1 MRFATPI
8 VRGKLLRRYKRFLA
22 DVELDDG
29 RVVTAH
35 CANSGSMSSC
45 YLPGSLV
52 WLTERDDPKRKLKF
66 DWQVSTVG
74 DARIF
79 VHPIFSNRIAKEAI
93 ESGVIAEL
101 RDYAH
106 IQTEPRVSSHT
117 RLDLLL
123 TRGTE
128 RCFVEVKSATLL
140 LDQGR
145 IAFPDAVSERGTKHL
160 RELVTQVE
168 NGHRGV
174 LLFCAN
180 RTDARSVEPA
190 DLIDPVYGRTLRWA
204 AARGVEILAYRVSV
218 SQARVVLTRRI
229 PVLLDPPAVTAP
241 RKPKSRTVVALQRR

>member
-1 MRFATPI
+1 MRFDPI

-22 DVELDDG
+22 DVELEDG

-35 CANSGSMSSC
+35 CANSGSMLSC
-45 YLPGSLV
+45 YMPGGPV
-52 WLTERDDPKRKLKF
+52 WLTQKDDPKRKLKF
-66 DWQVSTVG
+66 DWQVSTVDG
-74 DARIF
+74 ARIF
-79 VHPIFSNRIAKEAI
+79 VHPIFANRVAKEAI

-101 RDYAH
+101 RDYTRV
-106 IQTEPRVSSHT
+106 QTEPRVSAHS

-123 TRGTE
+123 TRGAE
-128 RCFVEVKSATLL
+128 QCFVEVKSATLL
-140 LDQGR
+140 VGQGR
-145 IAFPDAVSERGTKHL
+145 IAFPDAISERGAKHL

-190 DLIDPVYGRTLRWA
+190 DFIDPGYGRTLRWA

-218 SQARVVLTRRI
+218 SESRVVLTRRI
-229 PVLLDPPAVTAP
+229 PVVLEPPVVTAT
-241 RKPKSRTVVALQRR
+241 R